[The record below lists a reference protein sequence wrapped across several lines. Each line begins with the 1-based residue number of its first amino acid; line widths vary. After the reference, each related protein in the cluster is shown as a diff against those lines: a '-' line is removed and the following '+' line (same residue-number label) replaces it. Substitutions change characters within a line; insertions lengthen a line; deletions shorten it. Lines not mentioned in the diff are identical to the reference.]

1 MAFRAAEYE
10 RYKGQ
15 RTNRPAWFPIAFGT
29 IKRGWQSKWVRRLT
43 MLSLMM
49 GFGLMV
55 MMYMINQVVPQWRE
69 ITDQAAEMASNGG
82 GKALSSNS
90 GMYLVLTYVFV
101 RPILLPL
108 ALLFGYDLI
117 ASDMRTNALEA
128 YFSRPVTP
136 LGYLTGRTLAFVC
149 FLMIATFGPFFIVWL
164 ADVATSPSEEH
175 TQLIRTV
182 PIGLFFSLAIISTT
196 VALMVQA
203 ITSLTRSAI
212 WSNLVFVVIF
222 LFLSAMGGV
231 LWAITD
237 EPNMWAFS
245 FAHDAKVVCATL
257 LGVDLR
263 ASGNMDSASPVVAFS
278 VMIGI
283 SVTSFFIVLR
293 GLRRRSLVS

>member
-15 RTNRPAWFPIAFGT
+15 RTNRPAWLPVAFGT
-29 IKRGWQSKWVRRLT
+29 IKRGWKSKWVRRLT
-43 MLSLMM
+43 MLSLVM

-55 MMYMINQVVPQWRE
+55 MMYMINQVIPEWRAAAE
-69 ITDQAAEMASNGG
+69 QAASMANNDDTFTVD
-82 GKALSSNS
+82 AAF
-90 GMYLVLTYVFV
+90 YLVLTYVFV

-136 LGYLTGRTLAFVC
+136 LGYLTGRTLAFVS
-149 FLMIATFGPFFIVWL
+149 FLMVATFGPFFLVWL
-164 ADVATSPSEEH
+164 ADIATSPNPEH
-175 TQLIRTV
+175 TQLILTV

-203 ITSLTRSAI
+203 VTSLTRSAI

-222 LFLSAMGGV
+222 LFLSGMGGV

-245 FAHDAKVVCATL
+245 FAHDAKIVCATL
-257 LGVDLR
+257 LGIDLR
-263 ASGNMDSASPVVAFS
+263 ASGDMSNASPAVAFG
-278 VMIGI
+278 VMFGI
-283 SVTSFFIVLR
+283 SIVSFFIVLR
-293 GLRRRSLVS
+293 GLRRRSLV

>member
-10 RYKGQ
+10 RYKGP
-15 RTNRPAWFPIAFGT
+15 RTNRPSWFPIAFGT
-29 IKRGWQSKWVRRLT
+29 IKRGWQSKWVRRLS
-43 MLSLMM
+43 MLSLVM
-49 GFGLMV
+49 GFGLMA

-69 ITDQAAEMASNGG
+69 ITDQAAEMAANGSG
-82 GKALSSNS
+82 NSLSSDT
-90 GMYLVLTYVFV
+90 GMYLILTYVFV

-136 LGYLTGRTLAFVC
+136 LGYLTGRTLAFVS
-149 FLMIATFGPFFIVWL
+149 FLMLATFGPFFLVWL
-164 ADVATSPSEEH
+164 ADLATSPSEEH
-175 TQLIRTV
+175 TQVIRAV
-182 PIGLFFSLAIISTT
+182 PIGLFFSLLIISTT

-222 LFLSAMGGV
+222 LFLSGMGAV

-257 LGVDLR
+257 LGIDLR
-263 ASGNMDSASPVVAFS
+263 AGGDMSSASPAVAFG
-278 VMIGI
+278 VMFGI
-283 SVTSFFIVLR
+283 SIVSFFIVLR
-293 GLRRRSLVS
+293 GLRRRSLV

>member
-15 RTNRPAWFPIAFGT
+15 RTNRPAWFPIASGT

-43 MLSLMM
+43 MLSLVM
-49 GFGLMV
+49 GFALMA
-55 MMYMINQVVPQWRE
+55 MMYMVNQVIPEWRAAAE
-69 ITDQAAEMASNGG
+69 QAATM
-82 GKALSSNS
+82 S
-90 GMYLVLTYVFV
+90 GNNDSFSVDIGFYLALTYVFV

-136 LGYLTGRTLAFVC
+136 LGYLMGRTLAFVS
-149 FLMIATFGPFFIVWL
+149 FLMLATFGPFFLVWL
-164 ADVATSPSEEH
+164 ADLATSPNEEH

-222 LFLSAMGGV
+222 LFLSGMGGV

-263 ASGNMDSASPVVAFS
+263 AGGDMDSASPVVAFS

-293 GLRRRSLVS
+293 GLRRRSLV